1 MARILAT
8 GRKKADGY
16 AFITGLV
23 KEV

>member
-23 KEV
+23 KEI